1 MLIKNFNLNKKFLV
15 FSDFLYFYSINFIDK
30 NFIKNM
36 ENNL

>member
-15 FSDFLYFYSINFIDK
+15 VSDFLYFYSINFIDK